1 MTFFHYLI
9 NRQGGTAPEQGVNPS
24 ELSSELTN
32 TISTTSDVLGPS
44 PVVTSTTGSETLTS
58 TTLAAGNDPAAPP
71 TAVTATTDTASPVA
85 TNDSNKQTDG
95 LGAGVVAGVAIGCL
109 AGGLLIGITLG
120 WFLRRAMRRSKH
132 RKRGHGG
139 EERAKILSQPKD
151 DVPVA
156 LEPLGKKMKLEN
168 VILQPAPDQTILSDL
183 GRLEDIIR
191 QHVEAVYHSG
201 PVDVKV
207 VKLAHALTALGISN
221 SSSGFDAET
230 VAGWCLQPGTR
241 RGALQHVISYVLFR
255 SIDWNSPGPLT
266 LLPKPAVGFLNSIR
280 PVGEY
285 RDNFDGKHKT
295 MSLNQAT
302 NASS

>member
-1 MTFFHYLI
+1 MAFFHHLI
-9 NRQGGTAPEQGVNPS
+9 NRQTENGPGQGAD
-24 ELSSELTN
+24 SSEGVPAALLST
-32 TISTTSDVLGPS
+32 STTNSDVSRPS
-44 PVVTSTTGSETLTS
+44 SEVTSTTDSEQFTSQNSATDSNAATLLPVTASTTDSASSTS
-58 TTLAAGNDPAAPP
+58 TN
-71 TAVTATTDTASPVA
+71 
-85 TNDSNKQTDG
+85 NSNKKDDG
-95 LGAGVVAGVAIGCL
+95 LEAGAVAGVAIGCL
-109 AGGLLIGITLG
+109 VAGLLIGIIFG

-151 DVPVA
+151 DGPVA

-201 PVDVKV
+201 PVDVKLA
-207 VKLAHALTALGISN
+207 KLAHALTALGISK

-230 VAGWCLQPGTR
+230 VAGWCLQPNTR
-241 RGALQHVISYVLFR
+241 RGALQHVISHVLFR

-280 PVGEY
+280 PVEEY

-295 MSLNQAT
+295 
-302 NASS
+302 